1 MAMSWELAMSAEHN
15 SDEGKSEEPVGR
27 VLSVQGSQ
35 AGIGLFV
42 GIPSTSANEQD
53 ESPATV
59 SKFLGIRR
67 GQSLLVG
74 VISDVSMEVPVLA
87 REHGYR
93 ANASVDL
100 MGEITDRNHPGGAR
114 FQRGVTHY
122 PAIGD
127 PAFLMSHSDLQT
139 IYDIQATATIEVGRL
154 QQDATI
160 AARVN
165 VTEMINKHFAVL
177 GSTGVGKSCGVVL
190 ILQEILSAWPELRIF
205 LLDSHNE
212 YGQCFGDR
220 ALVLNPGNLKLPFW
234 LFTFDEMIEV
244 LFSGRSGHDEEIE
257 ILAELIPLAK
267 GLYPQL
273 TERPVA
279 RRTDPKST
287 GYTIDTPVPY
297 RLQDLTALIDEQ
309 MGKLEHRASR
319 MNYRR
324 LMTRIETVSNDPR
337 YAFMFERANVGGDTM
352 ADILRHLFRWQPNG
366 KPMTIM
372 QLAGFPSEVVDAVVS
387 VLGRMAFDFGLWS
400 EGAFQLLVVCEEAHR
415 YVAADRSLGF
425 QPTRWA
431 LSRIVKEG
439 RKYGIFLGLVTQ
451 RPAELDATI
460 ISQCSTLFAM
470 RMATDRDQDLVRA
483 AVSDAAANLLP
494 FLPSLGTREVLAF
507 GAGVALPTR
516 FTFPQLP
523 DDLIPR
529 SEAMS
534 RGHLTADARPDNRL
548 IETVIEKWRGATT
561 GKARLEDA
569 G

>member
-1 MAMSWELAMSAEHN
+1 MSWELAMSAEHN

-42 GIPSTSANEQD
+42 GLPPTIANEQD

-59 SKFLGIRR
+59 GKFLGIRR

-74 VISDVSMEVPVLA
+74 VISDISMEVPVLA
-87 REHGYR
+87 REYGYR

-114 FQRGVTHY
+114 FQRGVTQY

-165 VTEMINKHFAVL
+165 VTEMMNKHFAVL
-177 GSTGVGKSCGVVL
+177 GSTGVGKSSGVVL
-190 ILQEILSAWPELRIF
+190 ILQKILSAWPDLRIF
-205 LLDSHNE
+205 LLDGHNE
-212 YGQCFGDR
+212 YGHCFGDK

-244 LFSGRSGHDEEIE
+244 IFSGRSGHDEEIE

-267 GLYPQL
+267 GLYAQQ
-273 TERPVA
+273 TERLGV

-309 MGKLEHRASR
+309 MGKLENRTSR

-387 VLGRMAFDFGLWS
+387 VLCRMAFDFGLWS
-400 EGAFQLLVVCEEAHR
+400 EGALQLLFVCEEAHR

-431 LSRIVKEG
+431 LSRIAKEG

-529 SEAMS
+529 SEAMN